1 LCGKDHAFMP
11 IVVNVMTQED
21 FAAWAAEQQA
31 KIAGVVVEPTQPD
44 TAGAVAVKQPTNSN
58 ANEMAPVVAPVK
70 VSEAR
75 L

>member
-1 LCGKDHAFMP
+1 MP

-21 FAAWAAEQQA
+21 FAAWAAEKQA
-31 KIAGVVVEPTQPD
+31 KIAGVVVEPAPSEIT
-44 TAGAVAVKQPTNSN
+44 GALATKQPLNDGVN
-58 ANEMAPVVAPVK
+58 QIAPVVGPVK